1 MNDTQYKNFKIY
13 HYTSLNY
20 DKQANAAF
28 LMGAFMIIVLK
39 KGAEEAWQVFA
50 PYHKKFVPYRDAT
63 MGSCSY
69 KCTN

>member
-1 MNDTQYKNFKIY
+1 MNDSQYKNFKIY

-39 KGAEEAWQVFA
+39 KSAEEAW
-50 PYHKKFVPYRDAT
+50 
-63 MGSCSY
+63 
-69 KCTN
+69 